1 MKVVAELGINH
12 NGDMKLAEEMMA
24 TAKIAGCDYVKFQKR
39 TVDQV
44 YSQEYLDGPRESPW
58 GSTQRA
64 QKNALEFGVIDYQAI
79 DKVCQDDGQEWFASV
94 WDRQAVHFLSQFNMP
109 FIKIPS
115 ALITDQELLECVKAE
130 DIPVIISTGMSTCY
144 EVKRAVE
151 FLGDQLEYILACTS
165 TYPTRA
171 DEMNLNFL
179 STLKKDYPKHRIG
192 FSNHCRSTLPCVV
205 AASMGAEMIEYH
217 ITPDRRLYGSDQEAS
232 FEWQDM
238 LKIKEHLAFLDVA
251 MGTGEWT
258 VYESEQEIKT
268 KLRR

>member
-12 NGDMKLAEEMMA
+12 NGDMQLAVKMMEM
-24 TAKIAGCDYVKFQKR
+24 AKVAGCDYVKFQKR

-44 YSQEYLDGPRESPW
+44 YSQEYLDGPRKSPW

-64 QKNALEFGVIDYQAI
+64 QKNALEFGIIDYHAI
-79 DKVCQDDGQEWFASV
+79 DTVCKDNGQQWFASV
-94 WDRQAVHFLSQFNMP
+94 WDRASVDFLSHFNMP

-115 ALITDQELLECVKAE
+115 ALITDLELLECVKAE
-130 DIPVIISTGMSTCY
+130 DIPVIISTGMSTRK
-144 EVKRAVE
+144 EVHVAE
-151 FLGDQLEYILACTS
+151 SILGDQIEYILACTS
-165 TYPTRA
+165 TYPTQA
-171 DEMNLNFL
+171 DEMNMNFL
-179 STLKKDYPKHRIG
+179 STLKKEYPKHRIG
-192 FSNHCRSTLPCVV
+192 FSNHCRSTLPCMI
-205 AASMGAEMIEYH
+205 AAAMGAEMIEYH
-217 ITPDRRLYGSDQEAS
+217 ITQDPGMYGSDQVAS
-232 FEWQDM
+232 LEWQDM